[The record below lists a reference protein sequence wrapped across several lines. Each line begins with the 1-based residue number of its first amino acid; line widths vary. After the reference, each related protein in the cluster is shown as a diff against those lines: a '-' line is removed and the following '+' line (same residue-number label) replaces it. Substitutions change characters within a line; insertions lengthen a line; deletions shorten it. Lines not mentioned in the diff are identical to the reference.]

1 MSVLIVD
8 EHKVGNVAAFVAYTM
23 CNSIARQRL
32 PAVRR
37 VAEPLARILAKQN
50 IESFNAR
57 YPEKSRTK
65 SEENSH
71 AKRCAQATQDFLAIL
86 VSSQPIDSFRPK
98 GDQYLTFGDLEVLA
112 GDIESL
118 EYNCANAPRW
128 RESQWALYLL
138 EARRPLL
145 RMVYRSSKREAL
157 A

>member
-8 EHKVGNVAAFVAYTM
+8 AHKVGNIAAFVAYTM
-23 CNSIARQRL
+23 CNSISRQRITD
-32 PAVRR
+32 VRK
-37 VAEPLARILAKQN
+37 VAEILARTLAKQN

-57 YPEKSRTK
+57 YPEESRTK

-71 AKRCAQATQDFLAIL
+71 AKRCAQATHDFVAIL
-86 VSSQPIDSFRPK
+86 VSSQPLDSFRPK
-98 GDQYLTFGDLEVLA
+98 GERYLTFGDLEVLA

-118 EYNCANAPRW
+118 EYNCANAPGW
-128 RESQWALYLL
+128 RESQSALYLL